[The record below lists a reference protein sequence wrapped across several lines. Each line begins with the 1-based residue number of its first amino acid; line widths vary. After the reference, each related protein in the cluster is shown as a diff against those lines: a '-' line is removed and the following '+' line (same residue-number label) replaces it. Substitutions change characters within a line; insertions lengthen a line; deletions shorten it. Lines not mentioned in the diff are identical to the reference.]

1 MQRNV
6 HPVPR
11 PSEPRSGPSSRRTE
25 SRRSPDDASELAPS
39 IDEPIARWLQ
49 RSFGV
54 ELG

>member
-6 HPVPR
+6 RPVPR
-11 PSEPRSGPSSRRTE
+11 PTEPRPGPSSRRTE
-25 SRRSPDDASELAPS
+25 SRRSLDDASEIAPS

-49 RSFGV
+49 RSWGV